1 MEHQVQQVQQEV
13 QAPLVQQEVQDHQVH
28 LVQME
33 TLAVSHLNING
44 QRVPLFL
51 IQVLV
56 NLN

>member
-13 QAPLVQQEVQDHQVH
+13 QAHLVQQEVQDHQVH

-33 TLAVSHLNING
+33 ILAVSHLNING
-44 QRVPLFL
+44 QQAPLFL
-51 IQVLV
+51 TQVLV